1 MGNPADHTESIR
13 VRFSDTDAGG
23 IAHHSSHFR
32 WMEECR
38 LGLLRTAGFS
48 YGDLQKEGLHLP
60 VTDCSCKFNQPIY
73 SEDEITVHLWVTHAG
88 RARIEFRYEIRGDT
102 NEVKAVAISSHAFTN
117 DSGLLTRLAVDSG
130 LWLWLKG
137 YLRD

>member
-1 MGNPADHTESIR
+1 MGHLADHTESIR

-23 IAHHSSHFR
+23 IAHHSSYFR

-38 LGLLRTAGFS
+38 LGLLRAAGFS
-48 YGDLQKEGLHLP
+48 YGDLQKRGLHLP
-60 VTDCSCKFNQPIY
+60 VTECSCKFNQPTH

-88 RARIEFRYEIRGDT
+88 RARIKFRYEIRGNT
-102 NEVKAVAISSHAFTN
+102 NEVKAVATSSHAFTS
-117 DSGLLTRLAVDSG
+117 DSGLVTRLAADSG

-137 YLRD
+137 YLCD